1 MVGGL
6 ENGRDGLTGGRLGGW
21 CGYFAFWGAFVALAG
36 AWYLLGFS
44 TQYFFCIQR
53 TPANRRLRRGT
64 GKGARVGAGEGSEH
78 VGELRERAGEVETA
92 VWWRR
97 RYRLKV

>member
-1 MVGGL
+1 MFGGL
-6 ENGRDGLTGGRLGGW
+6 ENGRDGFTGGGLGGW
-21 CGYFAFWGAFVALAG
+21 CGCFAFWGAFVALAG

-78 VGELRERAGEVETA
+78 VGELRERA
-92 VWWRR
+92 
-97 RYRLKV
+97 